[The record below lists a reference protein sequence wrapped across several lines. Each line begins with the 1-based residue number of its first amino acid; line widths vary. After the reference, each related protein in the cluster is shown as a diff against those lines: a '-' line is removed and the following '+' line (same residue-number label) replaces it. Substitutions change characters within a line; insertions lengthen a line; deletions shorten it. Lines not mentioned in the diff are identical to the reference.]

1 MIPFPM
7 YSRASELEN
16 LQRLEELERRQRLL
30 SATGGGGQMSALGGM
45 SGGGGGD
52 RSNSMDVSGAA
63 GSGPIIRDERIPG
76 GHIPRPS
83 AAAAADGGGG
93 GGGSATAAAAAAPS
107 KKSSKA
113 AAAANKNSNSNSHN
127 HHHHADAAESGDG
140 GAAAASK
147 NDDGNGEELEKT
159 PGSVIVPC
167 RARGMPMDH
176 NFKVRRTKPKDGICD
191 PRLSLE
197 QNLNTHNLVFIVST
211 QNRRRTLL
219 SLRRSVMVKNSSVS
233 VLKEDLGYSTLPFP
247 THICMVRRPNFNF
260 AGSYFACRNAGIKF
274 RYCSHCKVPVAKR
287 NFRKRHKHG
296 GDDIRGGDD
305 SGDEEVANKKGIP
318 AQITAKCEVAHD
330 GLSSQSDNSN
340 GQDKQTELGIQ
351 QGLVRSSMRS
361 FEKKSKAN
369 NSGVA
374 GDDKITPARQNRWTS
389 LLAKRPA
396 TKDGDSMSAWL
407 MEVLAVSDL
416 DTPLKPSEV
425 AASAAAAAGGKAKKG
440 RKNADHHD
448 SDSSNDDAPGN
459 KKRAAKPA
467 SANKKKRSAPA
478 AAAPAGAKGDDSEG
492 NEDEAYVSGSFAEW
506 KERKKQKKGKVNPT
520 QEAEV

>member
-1 MIPFPM
+1 
-7 YSRASELEN
+7 
-16 LQRLEELERRQRLL
+16 LL
-30 SATGGGGQMSALGGM
+30 
-45 SGGGGGD
+45 
-52 RSNSMDVSGAA
+52 
-63 GSGPIIRDERIPG
+63 
-76 GHIPRPS
+76 
-83 AAAAADGGGG
+83 
-93 GGGSATAAAAAAPS
+93 
-107 KKSSKA
+107 
-113 AAAANKNSNSNSHN
+113 
-127 HHHHADAAESGDG
+127 
-140 GAAAASK
+140 
-147 NDDGNGEELEKT
+147 
-159 PGSVIVPC
+159 
-167 RARGMPMDH
+167 
-176 NFKVRRTKPKDGICD
+176 F
-191 PRLSLE
+191 
-197 QNLNTHNLVFIVST
+197 
-211 QNRRRTLL
+211 
-219 SLRRSVMVKNSSVS
+219 LRRSVMVKNSSVS

-416 DTPLKPSEV
+416 DTPLNKPGE
-425 AASAAAAAGGKAKKG
+425 AAGGGGGKAKRGK
-440 RKNADHHD
+440 KNAVDRAANND
-448 SDSSNDDAPGN
+448 SAGSDMGDSSNDESGAPENN
-459 KKRAAKPA
+459 KKRGAKNDAKPA
-467 SANKKKRSAPA
+467 ANKKKRSAA
-478 AAAPAGAKGDDSEG
+478 AAAAASASAAKEDSEA
-492 NEDEAYVSGSFAEW
+492 NDEAYVSGSFAEW
-506 KERKKQKKGKVNPT
+506 KERKKQKKQGKVNPT